1 LTYSAFTDIIGYL
14 NFEITYM
21 KVIDIIDAHKEFKNY
36 LSQNRRSTSTIVAYG
51 KDIEQL
57 VSFLKELQKNHIHDV
72 TKGDLE
78 SFLAKMT
85 KNGYTPKS
93 ISRKLNST
101 RTFYRFL
108 KANEYVT
115 DDPSLLV
122 AHPRY
127 QLAAPRI
134 LTPTEYR
141 ALRDAARND
150 GRIFA
155 IIELLLQTGIRIGEL
170 AVLKLSDIQ
179 KGGLRIAPMEKH
191 EERSVPLNKRAK
203 EALNNYLKVRPKS
216 PTGGKSDH
224 LFITKSGKPFLIRN
238 IRTAVERYFRLAE
251 IKNAKVND
259 LRHTFVAHHL
269 KYGVSLVLISKVL
282 GHKRLSTTERYLEY
296 VKDRAKENGI
306 LTEL

>member
-1 LTYSAFTDIIGYL
+1 
-14 NFEITYM
+14 M
-21 KVIDIIDAHKEFKNY
+21 KAIDITTAHSQFKKY
-36 LSQNRRSTSTIVAYG
+36 LSDNKRSASTIVAYG

-57 VSFLKELQKNHIHDV
+57 VNFLKELSKNHIHEV
-72 TKGDLE
+72 TKADLE

-85 KNGYTPKS
+85 KSGYTPKS

-108 KANEYVT
+108 KINEYIT

-141 ALRDAARND
+141 ALRDAARSD
-150 GRIFA
+150 ARMFA

-170 AVLKLSDIQ
+170 ANLKLSDMQ
-179 KGGLRIAPMEKH
+179 KEGLHIEAQEKH
-191 EERSVPLNKRAK
+191 PERIVPMNSRAK
-203 EALNNYLKVRPKS
+203 EALNSYIKIRPKAAS
-216 PTGGKSDH
+216 SH

-269 KYGVSLVLISKVL
+269 KHGVSLTIISKVL
-282 GHKRLSTTERYLEY
+282 GHKRISTTERYLEY
-296 VKDRAKENGI
+296 VKERAKENTI

>member
-1 LTYSAFTDIIGYL
+1 
-14 NFEITYM
+14 M
-21 KVIDIIDAHKEFKNY
+21 KAIKIKDAHLEFKKY
-36 LSQNRRSTSTIVAYG
+36 LSENKRSASTIVAYS

-57 VSFLKELQKNHIHDV
+57 VGHLENLSKNHIHDV
-72 TKGDLE
+72 TKEDLE

-108 KANEYVT
+108 KINEYVT

-141 ALRDAARND
+141 ALRDAARSD
-150 GRIFA
+150 ARMYA

-170 AVLKLSDIQ
+170 ANLKLSDI
-179 KGGLRIAPMEKH
+179 KKEGLHIAPYEKH
-191 EERSVPLNKRAK
+191 EERTVPLNKKAH
-203 EALNNYLKVRPKS
+203 EALNRYLETRPKTTS
-216 PTGGKSDH
+216 EH

-238 IRTAVERYFRLAE
+238 IRTSVERFFRLAE

-269 KYGVSLVLISKVL
+269 KHGVSLILISKVL
-282 GHKRLSTTERYLEY
+282 GHKRISTTERYLEY
-296 VKDRAKENGI
+296 IKDRAKENNI

>member
-1 LTYSAFTDIIGYL
+1 LTYDSFTDIIGYL
-14 NFEITYM
+14 NSNM
-21 KVIDIIDAHKEFKNY
+21 KTIDIKDAHLEFKKY
-36 LSQNRRSTSTIVAYG
+36 LSENKRSLSTIVAYG

-57 VSFLKELQKNHIHDV
+57 VSFLKELSRSNVHDV
-72 TKGDLE
+72 TKEDIE
-78 SFLAKMT
+78 AFLSKMT

-108 KANEYVT
+108 KANEYVA

-122 AHPRY
+122 AHPKY
-127 QLAAPRI
+127 QLGAPRI

-150 GRIFA
+150 SRMFA
-155 IIELLLQTGIRIGEL
+155 VIELLLQTGIRIGEL
-170 AVLKLSDIQ
+170 ASLKLSDIQ
-179 KGGLRIAPMEKH
+179 KDKLHIAAIEKH
-191 EERSVPLNKRAK
+191 EERMVFLNPRAQ
-203 EALNNYLKVRPKS
+203 EALNKYLEIRPKATS
-216 PTGGKSDH
+216 EH

-269 KYGVSLVLISKVL
+269 KHGVSLVLISKAL
-282 GHKRLSTTERYLEY
+282 GHKKISTTERYLEY
-296 VKDRAKENGI
+296 IKDRAKENNI
-306 LTEL
+306 FNEL